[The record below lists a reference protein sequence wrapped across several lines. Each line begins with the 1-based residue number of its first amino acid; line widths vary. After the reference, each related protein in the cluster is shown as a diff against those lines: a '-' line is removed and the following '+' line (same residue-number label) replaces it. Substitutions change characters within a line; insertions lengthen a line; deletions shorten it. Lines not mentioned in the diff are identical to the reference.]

1 MQMNFL
7 DIDRSIA
14 NFMQKWSIG
23 ALRFA
28 LATIYIW
35 FGILKPLGLS
45 PTDPL
50 VEATIRQFP
59 LLNPDR
65 WVSIIGWWEVA
76 IGVAFI
82 FRKTIR
88 IGILLLVLQM
98 GGAFL
103 PLFLFPHV
111 TFQTGHLPYAPTLEG
126 QYIIKNLLVLAAA
139 MTIGGAV
146 KRSNTEKKE

>member
-1 MQMNFL
+1 MQMNYS
-7 DIDRSIA
+7 DIDRSIS

-45 PTDPL
+45 PADPL

-88 IGILLLVLQM
+88 VGILLLVLQM

-126 QYIIKNLLVLAAA
+126 QYIIKNLLILAAA
-139 MTIGGAV
+139 ITVGGAV
-146 KRSNTEKKE
+146 KHSNTDHKE